1 MAANDLEG
9 PILAEVKREKMFEL
23 KPRLN
28 YKATITSMPPTI
40 DPNNW
45 KPISA
50 SEQIAHQERQEIRG
64 RLRREFWKKLYDP
77 VLGKHF
83 NSTNTDKQ
91 AVNWYRARTVWHIRS
106 TFQPTGKGGLSAMFV
121 GLGLPIILLWVSH
134 NYDPMRAGKFD
145 SIIKS

>member
-1 MAANDLEG
+1 MAAADLEG
-9 PILAEVKREKMFEL
+9 PILAEVKREKLFEL

-28 YKATITSMPPTI
+28 YKATKTSMPPTI

-50 SEQIAHQERQEIRG
+50 SEMLAHQERQEIRG

-77 VLGKHF
+77 VLGKYF
-83 NSTNTDKQ
+83 NNVNTDKQ
-91 AVNWYRARTVWHIRS
+91 CVNWLRARTVWHIRG
-106 TFQPTGKGGLSAMFV
+106 TFQMTGKGAWNAMALGIAFPIACIYFGLN
-121 GLGLPIILLWVSH
+121 H
-134 NYDPMRAGKFD
+134 DPVRKGKHA